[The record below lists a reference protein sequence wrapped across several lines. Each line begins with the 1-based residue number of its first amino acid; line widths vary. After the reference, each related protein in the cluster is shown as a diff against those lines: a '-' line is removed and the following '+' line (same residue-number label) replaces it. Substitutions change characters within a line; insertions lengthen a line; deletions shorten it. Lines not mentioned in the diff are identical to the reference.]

1 MDKHL
6 SVVLTRLGQNITR
19 IRKEKGLSQVELAH
33 EMNMDRSNLRRIEAG
48 RTSPTVTTLF
58 RISKVLKVNVEDLFY
73 EENPP
78 MEE

>member
-73 EENPP
+73 EELPP
-78 MEE
+78 TEE